1 MTNNK
6 IRTKILELESP
17 SKIKE
22 RLKESGV
29 DSIEVSDNTGFT
41 HYFQIYPYCGY
52 LLKEDGVVT
61 TDVSDNSGVTSI
73 KVSDNTEFG
82 SINIF
87 EIRWGYY

>member
-1 MTNNK
+1 MLGLKSSQVKT
-6 IRTKILELESP
+6 
-17 SKIKE
+17 